1 LEYLKMV
8 KSIVLAAGLALLVAV
23 PEAAIADTVFNYTVI
38 GFETHL
44 NGPTTPLTGFIDVD
58 ATSSNTGT
66 ITDYDLFTAGTEFKF
81 LGLTLQRTVGGG
93 EYELQGKSVDSV
105 AAIELVLDGTSSLFS
120 GLTTTID
127 SSVSGI
133 PGSGAI
139 GGTLTIAA
147 AVPEPSTWAM
157 MLLGFAGVGF
167 MAYRRKSK
175 PTFRFA

>member
-1 LEYLKMV
+1 MV
-8 KSIVLAAGLALLVAV
+8 KSIALAAGLALLVAV
-23 PEAAIADTVFNYTVI
+23 PEAAIADTVFNYTVT
-38 GFETHL
+38 GFENASGTI
-44 NGPTTPLTGFIDVD
+44 TPLTGFIDVD
-58 ATSSNTGT
+58 ATSGDTGT
-66 ITDYDLFTAGTEFKF
+66 VTDYDLFTAGTEFKF
-81 LGLTLQRTVGGG
+81 LGLTLQRTVGGDVFG

-147 AVPEPSTWAM
+147 AVPEPSTWVM
-157 MLLGFAGVGF
+157 MILGFCGLGF
-167 MAYRRKSK
+167 MAYRKKQNGSE
-175 PTFRFA
+175 FNVA

>member
-1 LEYLKMV
+1 M
-8 KSIVLAAGLALLVAV
+8 
-23 PEAAIADTVFNYTVI
+23 F
-38 GFETHL
+38 
-44 NGPTTPLTGFIDVD
+44 
-58 ATSSNTGT
+58 
-66 ITDYDLFTAGTEFKF
+66 
-81 LGLTLQRTVGGG
+81 G

-157 MLLGFAGVGF
+157 MVLGFLGVGF
-167 MAYRRKSK
+167 MAYRREQNGTALSVS
-175 PTFRFA
+175 